1 MSFPFTEMF
10 EVWCG
15 MKGLDIKAHQVEGID
30 WVMER
35 ELNPSVGPAGGFI
48 VTRWDWVKLYSLS
61 LQ

>member
-15 MKGLDIKAHQVEGID
+15 MKGLDVKAHQVEGID

-35 ELNPSVGPAGGFI
+35 ELKPRVGPAGGFI
-48 VTRWDWVKLYSLS
+48 CDEMGLGKKSY
-61 LQ
+61 

>member
-15 MKGLDIKAHQVEGID
+15 MKGLDVKAHQVEGID

-48 VTRWDWVKLYSLS
+48 LS
-61 LQ
+61 LIHI